1 VLICCFFKTISK
13 NFRRKVMSL
22 LQIEPTGQ
30 YSRKIWFYTEWLLQT
45 ELPIADLAIKN
56 YVPLLEEK
64 VQYSVT
70 GIKSSR
76 HKITNNLPGTVDFA
90 L

>member
-1 VLICCFFKTISK
+1 LVL
-13 NFRRKVMSL
+13 
-22 LQIEPTGQ
+22 
-30 YSRKIWFYTEWLLQT
+30 YEWLLQT
-45 ELPIADLAIKN
+45 ELPIADLAIKITFH
-56 YVPLLEEK
+56 YWRK